1 MSPGHTRRSSR
12 SMSRSTRAVPM
23 TPGREVLRDNNEDK
37 VVVTLMEAILSVN
50 PTANGEARRNNSL
63 RSYILSHL
71 SQGQMQ
77 YSGRNPVTVRGL
89 QQFAGMGTR

>member
-1 MSPGHTRRSSR
+1 MPT
-12 SMSRSTRAVPM
+12 

-50 PTANGEARRNNSL
+50 PTATGEARRNKSL

-71 SQGQMQ
+71 SQGRMQ
-77 YSGRNPVTVRGL
+77 YLGRNPVTVRGL
-89 QQFAGMGTR
+89 QEFAGMGTR

>member
-1 MSPGHTRRSSR
+1 
-12 SMSRSTRAVPM
+12 MSRSTRAVPT

-50 PTANGEARRNNSL
+50 PTANGEARRNKSL

-71 SQGQMQ
+71 SQGRMR

-89 QQFAGMGTR
+89 QEFAGMGTR

>member
-1 MSPGHTRRSSR
+1 MPT
-12 SMSRSTRAVPM
+12 

-50 PTANGEARRNNSL
+50 PTANGEARRNKSL

-71 SQGQMQ
+71 SQGRMQ
-77 YSGRNPVTVRGL
+77 YLGRNPVTVRGL
-89 QQFAGMGTR
+89 QEFAGMGTR

>member
-1 MSPGHTRRSSR
+1 
-12 SMSRSTRAVPM
+12 MSRSTRAVPT
-23 TPGREVLRDNNEDK
+23 TPGREVFRDNNEDK

-50 PTANGEARRNNSL
+50 PTASGEARRNKGL

-77 YSGRNPVTVRGL
+77 YLGRNPVTVRGL

>member
-12 SMSRSTRAVPM
+12 SISRSTRAVPM

-50 PTANGEARRNNSL
+50 PRMSGEARRNKGL

-71 SQGQMQ
+71 SQAQMPS
-77 YSGRNPVTVRGL
+77 SGRNSVTVRGL
-89 QQFAGMGTR
+89 Q